1 MPGFNW
7 TASRLNRLRSAVRA
21 FNAAIT
27 RRERELDDEGQSI
40 LKGYL
45 PSRVTVEG
53 IMARVHSVNDFRR
66 IVGYKSDRSHRRYS
80 ELTRVLK
87 TVDRDALDITTDE
100 LGRLTTKYSER
111 QYRLDMRAIR
121 RQRRK
126 TLEDIGREFFEGDDA
141 YDMDGLSP
149 AKYGTLTSDN
159 DLMPEDEG
167 EFDDSYTDVDPDTL
181 KRWEQEDASRKR
193 EQVAVDAMYEVYR
206 DAWTSVSNRH
216 ADMGGYQEL
225 LDALDRLAENEPAYL
240 NKLFALGYDELDP
253 SYISESG
260 GECNP
265 YVNTPY
271 ETRHNRAVR
280 FVVDRAGK
288 VGYEA

>member
-53 IMARVHSVNDFRR
+53 IMSRVHSVNDFRR
-66 IVGYKSDRSHRRYS
+66 IVGYKSDRKHRRYS

-87 TVDRDALDITTDE
+87 TVNGDALDITTDE

-111 QYRLDMRAIR
+111 QYNLDMRAIR
-121 RQRRK
+121 RQRQK

-141 YDMDGLSP
+141 YDMDEVSP
-149 AKYGTLTSDN
+149 AKYGMLTSDN

-167 EFDDSYTDVDPDTL
+167 EVDDSYTDVDPDTL

-193 EQVAVDAMYEVYR
+193 EQVTVDAMYEVYR
-206 DAWTSVSNRH
+206 STWTATDNRH
-216 ADMGGYQEL
+216 SAMGGYQEL
-225 LDALDRLAENEPAYL
+225 LDALDWMAENGPAYL
-240 NKLFALGYDELDP
+240 NKMFALGYDEFDP

-260 GECNP
+260 GENNP

-280 FVVDRAGK
+280 FVVDRARK
-288 VGYEA
+288 VGYEG

>member
-53 IMARVHSVNDFRR
+53 IMSRVHSVNDFRR
-66 IVGYKSDRSHRRYS
+66 IVGYKSDRKRHRYS

-87 TVDRDALDITTDE
+87 SVNRDALDITTDE

-111 QYRLDMRAIR
+111 QYKLDMRAIR
-121 RQRRK
+121 RQRQK

-141 YDMDGLSP
+141 YDMDELSP

-167 EFDDSYTDVDPDTL
+167 EVDDSYTDVDPDTL

-206 DAWTSVSNRH
+206 STWTAVSNRH

-225 LDALDRLAENEPAYL
+225 LGALDWMAENEPAYL

-253 SYISESG
+253 SYISASG
-260 GECNP
+260 GENNP

-280 FVVDRAGK
+280 FVVDRARK
-288 VGYEA
+288 VGYEG

>member
-40 LKGYL
+40 FKGYL

-53 IMARVHSVNDFRR
+53 IMSRVHSVNDFRR
-66 IVGYKSDRSHRRYS
+66 IVGYKSDRKHRRYS

-87 TVDRDALDITTDE
+87 TVNSDALDITTDE

-111 QYRLDMRAIR
+111 QYKLDMRAIR
-121 RQRRK
+121 TQRQR

-141 YDMDGLSP
+141 YDMDELSP

-167 EFDDSYTDVDPDTL
+167 EADDSYTDIDPDTL

-206 DAWTSVSNRH
+206 STWTTVSNRH

-225 LDALDRLAENEPAYL
+225 LDALDWMAENEPAYL

-253 SYISESG
+253 GYISESG
-260 GECNP
+260 GENNP

-280 FVVDRAGK
+280 FVVDRARK
-288 VGYEA
+288 VGYEG

>member
-27 RRERELDDEGQSI
+27 RKERELDDEGQSI

-53 IMARVHSVNDFRR
+53 IMSRVHSVNDFRR
-66 IVGYKSDRSHRRYS
+66 IVGYKSDIRHHRYS
-80 ELTRVLK
+80 ELSRVLK
-87 TVDRDALDITTDE
+87 SVDRNALDITTDG

-111 QYRLDMRAIR
+111 QYKLDMRAIR
-121 RQRRK
+121 RQRQR

-141 YDMDGLSP
+141 YDMGGLSP

-167 EFDDSYTDVDPDTL
+167 EPDDSYTDVDPDTL

-193 EQVAVDAMYEVYR
+193 EQVAVDAMYETYR
-206 DAWTSVSNRH
+206 STWTSVSGHH

-225 LDALDRLAENEPAYL
+225 LDALDWVAGNEPAYL
-240 NKLFALGYDELDP
+240 NKLFALGYDEMDP

-260 GECNP
+260 GETNP

-280 FVVDRAGK
+280 FVVDRARK
-288 VGYEA
+288 VGYEG

>member
-7 TASRLNRLRSAVRA
+7 SDSRLARLRSAVRA

-27 RRERELDDEGQSI
+27 RREHELDDEGQSI

-53 IMARVHSVNDFRR
+53 IMSRVHSVNDFRR
-66 IVGYKSDRSHRRYS
+66 IVGYKSDRRHGRYS
-80 ELTRVLK
+80 ELARVLK
-87 TVDRDALDITTDE
+87 SVNRDALDITTDN

-111 QYRLDMRAIR
+111 QYKLDMRAIR
-121 RQRRK
+121 RQRKK
-126 TLEDIGREFFEGDDA
+126 TLEAISQEFFEGDDA
-141 YDMDGLSP
+141 YDLESVSP
-149 AKYGTLTSDN
+149 AKYGTLTTDN

-167 EFDDSYTDVDPDTL
+167 EFDDSYTDVDSDTL

-193 EQVAVDAMYEVYR
+193 EQVAPDAMYEVYR
-206 DAWTSVSNRH
+206 STWTATDNHHS
-216 ADMGGYQEL
+216 DMAGYQEL
-225 LDALDRLAENEPAYL
+225 IDSLDWMADNDTAYL

-260 GECNP
+260 GESNP

-280 FVVDRAGK
+280 FVVDRARK
-288 VGYEA
+288 VGYEG

>member
-7 TASRLNRLRSAVRA
+7 TPYRLNRLRSAVRA

-45 PSRVTVEG
+45 PSRVSVEG
-53 IMARVHSVNDFRR
+53 IMSRVHSVNDFRR
-66 IVGYKSDRSHRRYS
+66 IVGYKSDRKHRRYS

-87 TVDRDALDITTDE
+87 TVSRDALDITTDE

-111 QYRLDMRAIR
+111 QYKLDMRAIR
-121 RQRRK
+121 RQRQN

-141 YDMDGLSP
+141 YDMGELSP
-149 AKYGTLTSDN
+149 AKYGTLTSGN
-159 DLMPEDEG
+159 DLMPEDDG
-167 EFDDSYTDVDPDTL
+167 EADDSYTDVDPDTL

-193 EQVAVDAMYEVYR
+193 EQVATDAMYEVYR
-206 DAWTSVSNRH
+206 ATWMAVSNHH
-216 ADMGGYQEL
+216 ADMGGYNEL
-225 LDALDRLAENEPAYL
+225 LDALDWMAENEPAYL

-253 SYISESG
+253 GYISESG
-260 GECNP
+260 GENNP

-280 FVVDRAGK
+280 FVMDRARK
-288 VGYEA
+288 VGYEG